1 PMTRD
6 EAIDCLI
13 QQLDKHGY
21 INDCLTLKDAIVA
34 REAEATT
41 AIGMN
46 VAIPHAK
53 SAAVKEPVVAVLQH
67 QTGVKWDSLDGS

>member
-1 PMTRD
+1 MF
-6 EAIDCLI
+6 
-13 QQLDKHGY
+13 
-21 INDCLTLKDAIVA
+21 NFKDAIVA

-67 QTGVKWDSLDGS
+67 QTGVKWDSLDGSLPQIIFLIAVQIIVMIHI